1 VAEPLISRGGWG
13 PLLAAKCS
21 IPPPRP
27 GGVVRRRLHDLLLAN
42 ASTRLTAVAAPAGW
56 GKTTLLSHWAHDP
69 LEHRRVAWV
78 SLDESDDEP
87 VRFWT
92 YVMTALRPHGLGA
105 GSLSALGAPGVD
117 PIDVAVPLL
126 LNELES
132 AADAVVLVLDDYH
145 LLSDSRVHEG
155 VEFLLAY
162 LPPALR
168 LVVAGRA
175 DPPLPLPRL
184 RARGELTEIRAADLR
199 FSAPEAGALVGSVGA
214 VGLDASAVHGLCER
228 TEGWA
233 AGLQLAAITVRGAAA
248 APAALD
254 AIRGDDRHILDY
266 FTAEVFDRL
275 PAAHRDLLVRA
286 SVLERLS
293 GPLCDAVLQRTGSAA
308 ILDGLSRADLFVVA
322 LDRDHEWYR
331 CHRLFR
337 DALRHQ
343 LDPET
348 AREDLG
354 RAADWF
360 LEHGY
365 LEDAIEHRIDAG
377 DDRGAAEL
385 LRASAPWFVERG
397 ASGIARLGD
406 RLAPAIA
413 HADPALCVSLAW
425 AAAISGRFARM
436 GPWLDAAERRPDG
449 DPPVGWHDLRAA
461 LATMRALQRLA
472 EADVD
477 RGVACAESAVALE
490 PDPALPGYVLVRHL
504 LGTAYLAGDRPSE
517 AVAVLTD
524 AWHTARTLDVPP
536 LLSLQA
542 ACSLA
547 LAHLNAGSVEQARQ
561 VCLESAPAVA
571 AEIAEWGDAA
581 ALGIARL
588 YMVEGRLALR
598 DGDLL
603 AAQTSL
609 RRAVVLSKVWGLGS
623 QVVLALTSLAEAELA
638 VGDRAAA
645 TAALDEARDVAG
657 SEPIWP
663 FVLREL
669 EATTIRVGRRP
680 ARPPR
685 RTGVLIEE
693 LTDREL
699 SILRMLAGSANQR
712 EIGAA
717 LFLSINTVK
726 GYAKSLYRKLD
737 VGTRQDAVERAR
749 ALKLI

>member
-1 VAEPLISRGGWG
+1 VVEPLISQGGSG

-21 IPPPRP
+21 IPPQRP
-27 GGVVRRRLHDLLLAN
+27 GGVVRRRLHDLLLGN
-42 ASTRLTAVAAPAGW
+42 AATRLTAVTAPAGW
-56 GKTTLLSHWAHDP
+56 GKTTLLSQWAHDP
-69 LEHRRVAWV
+69 LERRRVSWV

-92 YVMTALRPHGLGA
+92 YVMTALRAHGLGG

-132 AADAVVLVLDDYH
+132 TAEAVVLILDDYH
-145 LLSDSRVHEG
+145 LLSDPRVHEG

-162 LPPALR
+162 LPPSLR

-199 FSAPEAGALVGSVGA
+199 FCVSEAEALVGSVGA
-214 VGLDASAVHGLCER
+214 VELDASAVHGLCER

-233 AGLQLAAITVRGAAA
+233 AGLQLAAITLRGAAA
-248 APAALD
+248 PAAALD

-266 FTAEVFDRL
+266 FTTEVVDRL
-275 PAAHRDLLVRA
+275 PAAHGDLLVRA

-293 GPLCDAVLQRTGSAA
+293 GPLCDAMLRCTGSGA
-308 ILDGLSRADLFVVA
+308 ILDDLSRADLFVVA
-322 LDRDHEWYR
+322 LDRHHEWYR

-337 DALRHQ
+337 DTLRHR
-343 LDPET
+343 LDPGT

-365 LEDAIEHRIDAG
+365 LEDAIEHRIEAG

-385 LRASAPWFVERG
+385 LRGSRPWFVERG
-397 ASGIARLGD
+397 VSGIARLGD

-436 GPWLDAAERRPDG
+436 GPWLDAAEKQPDG
-449 DPPVGWHDLRAA
+449 VAPVGWHDLRAA
-461 LATMRALQRLA
+461 IATMRALQRLT

-477 RGVACAESAVALE
+477 RGVTCAESAVALE
-490 PDPALPGYVLVRHL
+490 SDPALPGYVLVRHL

-517 AVAVLTD
+517 AVVVLTE
-524 AWHTARTLDVPP
+524 AWQTARRLDVPP

-547 LAHLNAGSVEQARQ
+547 LAHLNAGSFEQARR
-561 VCLESAPAVA
+561 VCLESASAVA
-571 AEIAEWGDAA
+571 AEIEEWGDAA

-603 AAQTSL
+603 AAQASL

-623 QVVLALTSLAEAELA
+623 QVVMALTSLAEAELA

-645 TAALDEARDVAG
+645 TDALDEARDVAR

-669 EATTIRVGRRP
+669 ETIAIRVGRRP
-680 ARPPR
+680 ARPAR
-685 RTGVLIEE
+685 RPGILLEE

-699 SILRMLAGSANQR
+699 SILRMLAGSASQR

-737 VGTRQDAVERAR
+737 VGTRQDAVERGR
-749 ALKLI
+749 ALQLI

>member
-1 VAEPLISRGGWG
+1 MTEPLISRNGWR

-21 IPPPRP
+21 IPPQRP
-27 GGVVRRRLHDLLLAN
+27 DGVVRSRLHDLLLGN
-42 ASTRLTAVAAPAGW
+42 AATRLTVVAAPAGW
-56 GKTTLLSHWAHDP
+56 GKTTLLSQWAHDP
-69 LEHRRVAWV
+69 RERRRVAWV

-92 YVMTALRPHGLGA
+92 YVTAALQAHGLGA

-117 PIDVAVPLL
+117 PVDVAVPLL
-126 LNELES
+126 LNEMES
-132 AADAVVLVLDDYH
+132 TADPVVLVLDDYH
-145 LLSDSRVHEG
+145 LLADPRVHEG
-155 VEFLLAY
+155 VEFLLTY
-162 LPPALR
+162 LPPSLR

-184 RARGELTEIRAADLR
+184 RARGELTEIRAEHLR
-199 FSAPEAGALVGSVGA
+199 FSAAEAGALVGSVGA
-214 VGLDASAVHGLCER
+214 VELDASAAHGLCER

-233 AGLQLAAITVRGAAA
+233 AGLQLAAITLRGTA
-248 APAALD
+248 APVAVVD

-266 FTAEVFDRL
+266 FTTEVVDRL
-275 PAAHRDLLVRA
+275 PGTHRDLLVRA

-308 ILDGLSRADLFVVA
+308 ILDDLSRADLFVVA
-322 LDRDHEWYR
+322 LDREWYR

-337 DALRHQ
+337 DALRHRG
-343 LDPET
+343 DPGT
-348 AREDLG
+348 ARADLG

-360 LEHGY
+360 LAHGH
-365 LEDAIEHRIDAG
+365 LEDAVGHRIDAG
-377 DDRGAAEL
+377 DDRGAAAL
-385 LRASAPWFVERG
+385 LRGSAPWFVERG

-406 RLAPAIA
+406 RLDPAVA
-413 HADPALCVSLAW
+413 HADSALCVSLAW

-449 DPPVGWHDLRAA
+449 DPPVGWNDLRAA
-461 LATMRALQRLA
+461 LATMRALQHLA
-472 EADVD
+472 EADVE
-477 RGVACAESAVALE
+477 RGVACAESAVARE

-504 LGTAYLAGDRPSE
+504 LGTAYLAADRPSE
-517 AVAVLTD
+517 AVVVLSD
-524 AWHTARTLDVPP
+524 AWRTARTLDVPP
-536 LLSLQA
+536 LLGLQA

-547 LAHLNAGSVEQARQ
+547 LAYLNAGRVEQARQ
-561 VCLESAPAVA
+561 VCLASAPAVA
-571 AEIAEWGDAA
+571 EEIAQWGDAA

-588 YMVEGRLALR
+588 FMVEGRLALR
-598 DGDLL
+598 DGDLP
-603 AAQTSL
+603 AARAAA

-623 QVVLALTSLAEAELA
+623 QTVLALTSLVEAELA

-645 TAALDEARDVAG
+645 TAALDEAREVAG
-657 SEPIWP
+657 GEPIWP
-663 FVLREL
+663 FVRRDLV
-669 EATTIRVGRRP
+669 AAAARVRRRP

-685 RTGVLIEE
+685 RRGAPVEE

-699 SILRMLAGSANQR
+699 SILRMRAGTANQR

-737 VGTRQDAVERAR
+737 VGTRQDAVERGR
-749 ALKLI
+749 ALELI